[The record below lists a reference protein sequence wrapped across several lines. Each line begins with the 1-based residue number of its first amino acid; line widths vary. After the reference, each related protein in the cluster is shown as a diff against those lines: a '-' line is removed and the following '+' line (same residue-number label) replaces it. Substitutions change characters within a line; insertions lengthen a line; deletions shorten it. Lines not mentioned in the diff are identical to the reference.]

1 MQGFVALV
9 TGASGGIGSSIASEL
24 LHAGAE
30 VLLLGRSLARLQTA
44 FPAPTPGKGVFVI
57 ADLTNAEA
65 IKEVWSTVT
74 ACGRLDALILS
85 SGIYERSS
93 DAEMFRHQLAA
104 NVSGP
109 YALIQTLLPI
119 LLQSNGQIV
128 FINSSQALRASAT
141 VGQYAATMHA
151 LKAIADSLRDEV
163 NGQGIRVSTLYLG
176 RTAGE
181 RQRRIFEYEG
191 RPYPPDKLLQPA
203 DIARSVRFLLE
214 MPRTAEVTDLMIR
227 PMQKT

>member
-203 DIARSVRFLLE
+203 DVARSVRFLLE